1 MYIAS
6 LQFSSLCVIS
16 YIGNGNFN
24 IISVVHCLVPGTV
37 DNVTATVVDHG
48 TIYVTWRP
56 PNKPNGK
63 IKEYKVIYNTS
74 DGSSSGSAITS
85 GDKLSIH
92 NLTPNTA
99 YFIFVMAKTSKGF
112 GKKGTAATVR
122 TRKYSGNH

>member
-6 LQFSSLCVIS
+6 LLFSSLCVIR
-16 YIGNGNFN
+16 YVKNGHFN
-24 IISVVHCLVPGTV
+24 ILSFVHCLVPGTV
-37 DNVTATVVDHG
+37 DNVTATVVDHDS
-48 TIYVTWRP
+48 ISVTWRP

-74 DGSSSGSAITS
+74 DDSSSGSAITS
-85 GDKLSIH
+85 GNKLNIH
-92 NLTPNTA
+92 NLTPNTT